1 MVDDKKN
8 IPDAGNAEA
17 PLKQGETEPV
27 KVDHPVQCQPGTAKT
42 EVPVVESA
50 SKVVTPPAAEKPNE
64 GKTISGPAVEQSGRL
79 PKKRTLLLKR
89 VCRSRAR
96 TRSRPRSPA
105 WEIPPPLGK

>member
-79 PKKRTLLLKR
+79 PKIRTLLLR
-89 VCRSRAR
+89 LRGVRRSRAR
-96 TRSRPRSPA
+96 TRSRSRSPA
-105 WEIPPPLGK
+105 